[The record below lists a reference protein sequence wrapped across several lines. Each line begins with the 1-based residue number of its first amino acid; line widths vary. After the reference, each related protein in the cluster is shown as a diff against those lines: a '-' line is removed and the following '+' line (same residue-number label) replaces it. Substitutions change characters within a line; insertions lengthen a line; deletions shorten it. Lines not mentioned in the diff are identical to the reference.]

1 MKRCTQKKMKNKKP
15 PMRRCI
21 GCMESKPKE
30 ELIRIAWY
38 EGRLSLDPT
47 GKAKGR
53 GMYICRNQDCLQKAV
68 KKGAFAR
75 SLHENPGSDQIE
87 QVAGQLEAE
96 INGQHQEGDDHAE

>member
-1 MKRCTQKKMKNKKP
+1 
-15 PMRRCI
+15 
-21 GCMESKPKE
+21 MESKPKE

-38 EGRLSLDPT
+38 EGSLSLDPT

-53 GMYICRNQDCLQKAV
+53 GVYICKSQNCLRKAV

-87 QVAGQLEAE
+87 RVAGQLEAE
-96 INGQHQEGDDHAE
+96 LNGQHQEGDDHAE

>member
-38 EGRLSLDPT
+38 EGCLSLDPT

-53 GMYICRNQDCLQKAV
+53 GVYICKSQDCLRKAV

-75 SLHENPGSDQIE
+75 SLHENPGSDQI
-87 QVAGQLEAE
+87 QRVAGQLEAE
-96 INGQHQEGDDHAE
+96 LSRQQEGDDHAE

>member
-1 MKRCTQKKMKNKKP
+1 MKNKKP
-15 PMRRCI
+15 PMRRFI

-38 EGRLSLDPT
+38 EGKLTLDPT

-53 GMYICRNQDCLQKAV
+53 GVYLCKSPECVAKAV
-68 KKGAFAR
+68 KRGAFAR

-87 QVAGQLEAE
+87 RIAAELEQSRQT
-96 INGQHQEGDDHAE
+96 GEGDDHAE